1 MIANLYIPFLALL
14 PSGVAFRD
22 GFFAMNGEWVTLVF

>member
-14 PSGVAFRD
+14 PSGDASRFVLFCSPL
-22 GFFAMNGEWVTLVF
+22 W